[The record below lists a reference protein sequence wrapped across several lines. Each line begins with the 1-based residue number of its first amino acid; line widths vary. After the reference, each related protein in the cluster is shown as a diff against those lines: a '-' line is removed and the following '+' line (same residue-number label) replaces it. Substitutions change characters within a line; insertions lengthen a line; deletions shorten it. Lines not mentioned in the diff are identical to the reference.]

1 MHRLHFFMEQ
11 INAKR
16 HQRPDHNRKR
26 IAVADAKTKPPAAFF
41 DSIASA
47 GVPNLTQN
55 ARQRKYRQHCH
66 SGKRHI
72 KNNPQCLFVVNP
84 FHRCN
89 KHNRSN
95 RLIPIRAKITQPRN
109 DSCRQHSKPFFFG
122 ILRHTELAGK
132 QQKADP
138 EHLSFQR
145 IDPRTLVQDDNQKL
159 QKKPCIK
166 ADPAELF
173 YFSIFRMCNL
183 LCHAVPFLWTTL
195 SDRSFWIPALSDRQT
210 AVRSKTS
217 DTAHSSPPIC
227 GTQRV

>member
-1 MHRLHFFMEQ
+1 MEKSALVY
-11 INAKR
+11 IILTAVTVAFGFLVKNRDYTTEYLSGRRSFRGNTSGDLMAAG
-16 HQRPDHNRKR
+16 PD
-26 IAVADAKTKPPAAFF
+26 
-41 DSIASA
+41 
-47 GVPNLTQN
+47 
-55 ARQRKYRQHCH
+55 RQQAC
-66 SGKRHI
+66 
-72 KNNPQCLFVVNP
+72 NDPQCLFVVNP

-195 SDRSFWIPALSDRQT
+195 SDRSFWIPALSDRQM
-210 AVRSKTS
+210 AVRFKIS
-217 DTAHSSPPIC
+217 DTARSSPPIC